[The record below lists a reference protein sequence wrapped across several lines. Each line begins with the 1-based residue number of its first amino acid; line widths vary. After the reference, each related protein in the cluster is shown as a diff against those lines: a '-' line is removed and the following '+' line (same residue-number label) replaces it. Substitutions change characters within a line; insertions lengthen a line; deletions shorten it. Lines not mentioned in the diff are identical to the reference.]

1 LSGCCFPTRSG
12 ARHPSHLGLSDAPTP
27 FRCPYAQ
34 PVNTTEMWPCNSAS
48 CSWQFHMI
56 SLARV
61 CSRLRGFH
69 RSRLRL
75 RQLFLPLASFFP
87 KLSLVVLCCDA
98 SSAKRS
104 SSPLDRALLLLI
116 SQWPL
121 LVIASIPAHFHLS
134 YYHLIPPYQLF
145 QELLPTPCFCPVRV
159 ASPLCT
165 N

>member
-1 LSGCCFPTRSG
+1 LSTRSG

-34 PVNTTEMWPCNSAS
+34 PVDTTQMWPCNTAC
-48 CSWQFHMI
+48 CSWQFHMFL
-56 SLARV
+56 LARV
-61 CSRLRGFH
+61 RSSIRGFH
-69 RSRLRL
+69 RSRLRI
-75 RQLFLPLASFFP
+75 RQLFLPLVSFSPRLRSFP
-87 KLSLVVLCCDA
+87 SSLVVLCCVA

-104 SSPLDRALLLLI
+104 SSPLDRTLLLLN

-121 LVIASIPAHFHLS
+121 LVIASIPALSHLS

-159 ASPLCT
+159 ANPLCK